1 VFERFSD
8 RARRVV
14 SLAEV
19 ESNAL
24 GHQHLGTEH
33 LLLGV
38 LAQAHSAAAEALEGA
53 GATLDGARLKVAEAV
68 GRRPPPTTPGE
79 DLALT
84 ARAKRAI
91 GRASRFSLQN
101 REPYVEP
108 EHVLLGVLDVEGTA
122 GQVLRGLGVDVG
134 RLRDG
139 LARRSPPM
147 GSALEPAETSG
158 PERSG
163 AVAADLRESVD
174 PEPEPDAAPARCP
187 ACGAPL
193 AGGLACRVMTARQEG
208 GGTRELL
215 VTFCT
220 RCGSAF
226 GAALC

>member
-14 SLAEV
+14 ALAEV

-68 GRRPPPTTPGE
+68 GRRPPPATPTTPGE

-139 LARRSPPM
+139 LARRSPPL
-147 GSALEPAETSG
+147 GSAPEPSETSG
-158 PERSG
+158 E
-163 AVAADLRESVD
+163 VAADLRESV
-174 PEPEPDAAPARCP
+174 EPEADAAPARCP

-193 AGGLACRVMTARQEG
+193 AGALACRVMTARQEG

-226 GAALC
+226 GAAPC